1 MCKKK
6 VWNPRERNLDS
17 KRGESMNKID
27 YTQYSVEEL
36 EYVLQSYKER
46 LASMIMNPDLT
57 SLIAEVEV
65 IEFILKS
72 KKEDEQED
80 TELN

>member
-1 MCKKK
+1 
-6 VWNPRERNLDS
+6 
-17 KRGESMNKID
+17 MNKID